1 MSRSA
6 SSTVRRLTCTDI
18 RFVEAEFP
26 RPVTPRL
33 VLTFDQDISILL
45 EKPAD
50 IGLACE
56 LAAAL
61 RTRLAAKGGRP
72 C

>member
-1 MSRSA
+1 MSRSHP
-6 SSTVRRLTCTDI
+6 SSARRLTCTEL
-18 RFVEAEFP
+18 RFVEAEFA

-33 VLTFDQDISILL
+33 LLTFNEGISILL
-45 EKPAD
+45 ESTAD

-56 LAAAL
+56 LVAAL
-61 RTRLAAKGGRP
+61 RQRLAAKGGRP